1 MSNVVDFLTGN
12 LILNLSILA
21 WAIAQVLKF
30 VITLISQGKL
40 DWRHILS
47 SGGMPSSHSAFVCA
61 CAAAMG
67 YMYGWASPVFT
78 ISAVVAIVVMYDA
91 ANVRKAAG
99 EQAKIDHTAG
109 NAAAG
114 GELVRRAVLG
124 TPEQDVSRGTPG
136 DPGQK
141 PPARRAEGQ
150 RDTAL
155 GAGAHQGGRG
165 PGVGEGDNAAQGME
179 RVAGG
184 LLMFP
189 AGDHIF
195 AVQGQI
201 DVLRGHEEGVQQL
214 SHGVSSM
221 ARFR

>member
-30 VITLISQGKL
+30 VVTLISQGKL

-99 EQAKIDHTAG
+99 ELFIPQQACIGA
-109 NAAAG
+109 
-114 GELVRRAVLG
+114 
-124 TPEQDVSRGTPG
+124 QRGTSVL
-136 DPGQK
+136 
-141 PPARRAEGQ
+141 ASS
-150 RDTAL
+150 L
-155 GAGAHQGGRG
+155 
-165 PGVGEGDNAAQGME
+165 
-179 RVAGG
+179 
-184 LLMFP
+184 
-189 AGDHIF
+189 
-195 AVQGQI
+195 VQA
-201 DVLRGHEEGVQQL
+201 DLKTL
-214 SHGVSSM
+214 K
-221 ARFR
+221 

>member
-99 EQAKIDHTAG
+99 EQAKIL
-109 NAAAG
+109 N
-114 GELVRRAVLG
+114 LSLI
-124 TPEQDVSRGTPG
+124 
-136 DPGQK
+136 
-141 PPARRAEGQ
+141 
-150 RDTAL
+150 
-155 GAGAHQGGRG
+155 
-165 PGVGEGDNAAQGME
+165 
-179 RVAGG
+179 
-184 LLMFP
+184 
-189 AGDHIF
+189 HI
-195 AVQGQI
+195 
-201 DVLRGHEEGVQQL
+201 
-214 SHGVSSM
+214 
-221 ARFR
+221 